1 MKSDPH
7 RNRPQEKESCIIL
20 HAFSAF
26 LFFFM
31 RLQHKTQR
39 RHKNIIRCY
48 DALSYGLGVTKIAR
62 SARTTVN
69 QQGSSYNTSIYFI
82 WLQALSMVCMFGW
95 DRMPTPSVQKLP
107 VILARSFIKYQAVH
121 PRNTQATKCVSDPR
135 RTRDNLHFI
144 SITC

>member
-69 QQGSSYNTSIYFI
+69 QQGSSYNTSIYFL

-95 DRMPTPSVQKLP
+95 DRMPPPSV
-107 VILARSFIKYQAVH
+107 RSYQSSWLGHSSNIKQYIH
-121 PRNTQATKCVSDPR
+121 ATRKQPSV
-135 RTRDNLHFI
+135 
-144 SITC
+144 